1 MSWTD
6 ERVSTLKQLWTEGL
20 SASQIADKL
29 GGVTRNAVI
38 GKVHRLK
45 LESRGKTATTEA
57 VAVEEAQPAAQVV
70 EAVQP
75 QPEVELVEETVV
87 AGRFSAAAAAAS
99 APRPQSFGATALK
112 MEPEE
117 EEEFEA
123 APETRTDAKTG
134 EVVPIARKLTL
145 VQLTERTCKWPVG
158 DPMHDDF
165 HFCGNSSRDSSP
177 YCEFHAKLAFQAV
190 ERRRV
195 R

>member
-45 LESRGKTATTEA
+45 LESRGKTAAEEA
-57 VAVEEAQPAAQVV
+57 PVEAKPVEEPV
-70 EAVQP
+70 ETVQQQP
-75 QPEVELVEETVV
+75 QVEIIEETVV
-87 AGRFSAAAAAAS
+87 AGRFAAAASAAS

-117 EEEFEA
+117 DEDYEVE
-123 APETRTDAKTG
+123 PETRTDAKTG